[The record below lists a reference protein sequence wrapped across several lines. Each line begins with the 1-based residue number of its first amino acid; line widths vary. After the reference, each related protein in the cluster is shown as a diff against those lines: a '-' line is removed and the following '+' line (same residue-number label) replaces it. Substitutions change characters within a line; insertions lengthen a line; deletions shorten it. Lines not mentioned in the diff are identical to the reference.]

1 MDIVICLA
9 KKDFRIVKKTVRYLK
24 KYIQKDKDYIYLICP
39 KSLSKCYCSYWKNK
53 YNVVFIAEDTLLPGL
68 SYKAVD
74 DSLKAHFKIPYS
86 TGWYYQQF
94 LKMGFA
100 ISSYAKDQYLIW
112 DSDLIPL
119 RTIPF
124 EADGKY
130 LLACKTENHAP
141 YFYTMNQLLGYGK
154 SVDFSFIAEHMV
166 IKTSIMKDL
175 ITTLNNCNVSGKV
188 WYEKIINATSGVDDF
203 AFSEFET
210 YGTFCV
216 HNYPDLFKIHE
227 LKTFRE
233 AGYLFGRG
241 VTDGEL
247 ESLEKIGYDTAS
259 FEYYHVPSFPRSLI
273 NKIERHIA
281 NHL

>member
-1 MDIVICLA
+1 MDIIICLA
-9 KKDFRIVKKTVRYLK
+9 RKDFRIVKKTVRYLK
-24 KYIQKDKDYIYLICP
+24 KYIQRKEDTIYLICP
-39 KSLSKCYCSYWKNK
+39 ECLSKCYSTCWKKK
-53 YNVVFIAEDTLLPGL
+53 YNVIFVAEDTLLPDL

-74 DSLKAHFKIPYS
+74 SALKKHFKIPYVA
-86 TGWYYQQF
+86 GWYYQQF

-100 ISSYAKDQYLIW
+100 LSQYAKDKYLIW

-119 RTIPF
+119 RNIAF
-124 EADGKY
+124 EDEGKY
-130 LLACKTENHAP
+130 ILARKTENHIP
-141 YFYTMNQLLGYGK
+141 YFETMQKLLGYGK

-166 IKTSIMKDL
+166 IDTSVMKRL
-175 ITTLNNCNVSGKV
+175 ISTLSTCDVPGTTWFEKV
-188 WYEKIINATSGVDDF
+188 INATSGTDDF

-216 HNYPDLFKIHE
+216 HNSPDIYKIHE

-247 ESLEKIGYDTAS
+247 KSLSKIGYDTAS
-259 FEYYHVPSFPRSLI
+259 FEYYHVPEFPRSLV

-281 NHL
+281 KFL